1 MHDRLGRPPVY
12 ALGIDEGSVVLVEPD
27 GTATVRVKGK
37 DRGAYLV
44 RMTNARPLTPNAP
57 LRATVAVAHVA
68 RDGERFDLAHHR
80 ASEPWRAVTVD
91 GRRAPP
97 YDADPYR

>member
-1 MHDRLGRPPVY
+1 MY
-12 ALGIDEGSVVLVEPD
+12 ALGIDEGSAVLVEPD
-27 GTATVRVKGK
+27 GTATLRVKGK

-44 RMTNARPLTPNAP
+44 RMTNAPPLAPGVP

-80 ASEPWRAVTVD
+80 ASEPWRTVTVD
-91 GRRAPP
+91 GRRTPF
-97 YDADPYR
+97 YDLDPYR